1 MLHPKQI
8 LEDPISPI
16 SEMKPVKL
24 LTLLPLLSEAVVIL
38 DTVQSAM
45 SLPVPKPQSIPH
57 VSPRP
62 IIKNVIT
69 INFVVLKFVKE
80 KVPSD
85 S

>member
-16 SEMKPVKL
+16 SEMKPVKP
-24 LTLLPLLSEAVVIL
+24 LTLLPLLSEVVVIL
-38 DTVQSAM
+38 DTVQYVM
-45 SLPVPKPQSIPH
+45 SLPIPKPQSTPH

-80 KVPSD
+80 KEPSD